1 MILEGNNPSSK
12 LWRYAALSALLTSAF
27 FSPSCSTVKSKHNS
41 SDVTEAGIESA
52 RELEEMASL
61 LELPLAVVGG
71 VATTS
76 GELLKTGERYSRK
89 GQNEDAAG
97 SFLKAALESRELLIA
112 QKKFP
117 RSEAEKALLTLHNS
131 SLARFAE
138 VWGND
143 PRRSGPA
150 PYHLNSGEDRFE
162 IRLDPSSDFT
172 ANFFDEAISS
182 DAVRGKGVK
191 NISRF
196 GLGAPL
202 IGVRYHTP
210 ERAEEMAN
218 YMPKGLHMP
227 ITLTIASTG
236 EIGEGAERRTLV
248 SLAIHDP
255 TKRDR
260 VTIAGRSVPL
270 AANFSA
276 PILIMASGENEVL
289 TGLFGFLNARKRA
302 KDSGI
307 YLLEPYDPDR
317 IPILLSHGLV
327 SAPII
332 WREIVPELMSEP
344 DIAQNYQIL
353 AFRYPTSYAIAESAE
368 FQRNQLKKLRE
379 RYDPEGDDSLSRNMV
394 VAGHSMGGVLSNMLI
409 TDFDDRIW
417 QEISDQ
423 RFDVVSADWPNK
435 QAASDLL
442 FFEYDKAALR
452 AVFFSAPH
460 RGANIAT
467 SGLAGALSQL
477 AKLPS
482 NVLFSMEDFI
492 ARGSS
497 QGLKYQ
503 PKGKKMTSVQSLRP
517 DSPILL
523 AMDRSPHKSGVNYH
537 SIIGDRGKGDTPDS
551 SDGIV
556 DYWSSHLDGADSEL
570 IVPTDHKSYRDPGA
584 IEEFKRILRLHAG
597 I

>member
-1 MILEGNNPSSK
+1 MILEGNSSSSQR
-12 LWRYAALSALLTSAF
+12 WRHAAWLALVPLVLLSA
-27 FSPSCSTVKSKHNS
+27 SCSTVKSKRNS

-52 RELEEMASL
+52 RELEAMANL
-61 LELPLAVVGG
+61 LELPFAVVGG

-76 GELLKTGERYSRK
+76 GELLKSGERYSKK
-89 GQNEDAAG
+89 GQNDDAAG
-97 SFLKAALESRELLIA
+97 SFLKAAVESRELLIA
-112 QKKFP
+112 QKEIP

-150 PYHLNSGEDRFE
+150 PYHLSSGEDRYE
-162 IRLDPSSDFT
+162 IRLDPGSDFA

-182 DAVRGKGVK
+182 DAVKGKGVK

-196 GLGAPL
+196 GIGAPL
-202 IGVRYHTP
+202 VGVRYHAP

-218 YMPKGLHMP
+218 YTPKGLHMP
-227 ITLTIASTG
+227 ITLTIASTS
-236 EIGEGAERRTLV
+236 EIGEGADRRTLV

-255 TKRDR
+255 TKRDK

-276 PILIMASGENEVL
+276 PILIMASGENEALV
-289 TGLFGFLNARKRA
+289 GLFGFLNARKRA

-344 DIAQNYQIL
+344 DIARRYQIL

-368 FQRNQLKKLRE
+368 FQRNQLEKLRE
-379 RYDPEGDDSLSRNMV
+379 RYDPEGDDPLSRNMV

-417 QEISDQ
+417 QEISDEP
-423 RFDVVSADWPNK
+423 FDVVSADWPNK
-435 QAASDLL
+435 EAASDLL
-442 FFEYDKAALR
+442 FFEYDEAARR

-460 RGANIAT
+460 RGANMAT
-467 SGLAGALSQL
+467 SSLAGAVSQL
-477 AKLPS
+477 AKMPS
-482 NVLFSMEDFI
+482 NVLLGTADFMTQ
-492 ARGSS
+492 GSS
-497 QGLKYQ
+497 EGLKYQ
-503 PKGKKMTSVQSLRP
+503 PKRKKVTSVQSLRP

-523 AMDRSPHKSGVNYH
+523 AMDKSPHKPGVKYH

-556 DYWSSHLDGADSEL
+556 DYWSSHLEGADSEL
-570 IVPTDHKSYRDPGA
+570 IVPTDHSSYKDPGA
-584 IEEFKRILRLHAG
+584 VEELKRILRLHAG
-597 I
+597 L